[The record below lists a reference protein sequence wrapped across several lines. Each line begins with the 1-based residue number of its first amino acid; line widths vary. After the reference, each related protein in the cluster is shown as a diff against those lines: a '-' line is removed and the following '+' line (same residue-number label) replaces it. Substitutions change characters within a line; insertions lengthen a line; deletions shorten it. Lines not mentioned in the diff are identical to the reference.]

1 MIPRYYCDAKYG
13 KNCFTTTDVEGLE
26 QKIIELEFVLDK
38 AKRRAKKWKL
48 RFEEFPNV
56 ICDLAQEIVML
67 REQNEVLLKAL
78 EIACADI
85 HGSGILIIN
94 FLPENVEELIKFVTE
109 VAWKELNSNAI

>member
-1 MIPRYYCDAKYG
+1 MIQRFKLLRGCVEEADYKDPAHGLCTAS
-13 KNCFTTTDVEGLE
+13 DVFKLE
-26 QKIIELEFVLDK
+26 
-38 AKRRAKKWKL
+38 R
-48 RFEEFPNV
+48 
-56 ICDLAQEIVML
+56 EIVML
-67 REQNEVLLKAL
+67 REQNKVLLKAL